1 MSKKETAISA
11 LAAMETSP
19 AMADRVARAISTT
32 RTQPSAPPDGC
43 YRCHQ
48 EIYISFFFDGF
59 GQELKSGGSISNVG
73 RLYNAHRATKKESG
87 IYSLYYEGM
96 GRRLSSET
104 VGVAGV
110 LAAKTVEKAKEV
122 LADKFKDGINDARK
136 EAVNEAKSDAIASLK
151 SGSKDGIRSAFLNGF
166 EKFKDGV
173 KPSSIAGAMGKALK
187 DPMLF
192 VASGI
197 SVVSDSVPQ
206 IRDSEI
212 AAGYLGTGFDAR
224 IEKASKDF
232 KEIIEQAR
240 NSDLR
245 PIKTIRVS
253 MFGYDRGAVIARK
266 FANELI
272 EKICKKDGE
281 KIKYGIS
288 EVQFDFMGLFD
299 SVSSA
304 YGDSFFATVGTT
316 ALTWAAGAVTSE
328 TGGWGAALVQGGSK
342 VISMLVGL
350 AKRSLGEF
358 DTPGEFRKIVHHVAA
373 TELRFYKPLDSSRN
387 SKETGNLTEVV
398 YPGSQSDVGGGFAEG
413 DDGKS
418 AELAKVSARNML
430 DQAWACGVPI
440 YRVDE
445 LKEKGL
451 RIAAREFDFKK
462 TIQVN
467 GKTLTVNDLF
477 GACAALLPTGRG
489 TLEHHLLAHQKL
501 FISWARSVH
510 ERTGTYSNGSNLF
523 INMIDADVYN
533 EIFVGTPTPGY
544 DVRASYY
551 SEAEKGAVRP
561 DLTGVKHSVDD
572 IRDPTIR
579 ELATAWVKPVP
590 LSPEVTAFF
599 DHFVHNTITRA
610 NNVSLGDGVF
620 LQLRT
625 IEDKSRKY
633 QTIDKVKD
641 AASKAAKKILPNPDQ
656 IREEKLKKLQ
666 DAATWTQGSQR
677 YPDPLGLG
685 SPISD
690 ISPLNNLAKE

>member
-1 MSKKETAISA
+1 MNKKVTAFSA
-11 LAAMETSP
+11 TAAAESP
-19 AMADRVARAISTT
+19 SVADRVTRAISVTK
-32 RTQPSAPPDGC
+32 TQPSSPPDGC

-48 EIYISFFFDGF
+48 EVYMSFFFDGF
-59 GQELKSGGSISNVG
+59 GQSLQDANRLSNVA
-73 RLYNAHRATKKESG
+73 RLYLSHRPTDKAAG
-87 IYSLYYEGM
+87 IFRLYYEGM
-96 GRRLSSET
+96 GRRLSNET
-104 VGVAGV
+104 VGIAGM
-110 LAAKTVEKAKEV
+110 LAAKTVEKGKEV
-122 LADKFKDGINDARK
+122 IVDKFKDGIGDARK
-136 EAVNEAKSDAIASLK
+136 EAVKAVKDDVIAAYR
-151 SGSKDGIRSAFLNGF
+151 SGSREGIRSAFLNGF
-166 EKFKDGV
+166 EKFKEGV
-173 KPSSIAGAMGKALK
+173 KPSSIASGMGKALK

-224 IEKASKDF
+224 VEKASKDF
-232 KEIIEQAR
+232 TEIIKQAT
-240 NSDLR
+240 NGDLR
-245 PIKTIRVS
+245 PIKTIRIS

-272 EKICKKDGE
+272 EKTCKKDGE
-281 KIKYGIS
+281 KIKYGNA

-342 VISMLVGL
+342 VIGLLVGL

-358 DTPGEFRKIVHHVAA
+358 DTPGEFRKVVHHVAA
-373 TELRFYKPLDSSRN
+373 TELRFYKLLDSPRN
-387 SKETGNLTEVV
+387 SKETGNLTEIV
-398 YPGSQSDVGGGFAEG
+398 YPGSQSDVGGGFADDE
-413 DDGKS
+413 DGKS
-418 AELAKVSARNML
+418 SDLARVSARNML
-430 DQAWACGVPI
+430 DMAWAYGVPLH
-440 YRVDE
+440 RVDE

-451 RIAAREFDFKK
+451 RLAAREFSFQK

-467 GKTLTVNDLF
+467 GKALTVNDLF
-477 GACAALLPTGRG
+477 RAYAALLPTGKG
-489 TLEHHLLAHQKL
+489 SLEHHLLAHQKL

-510 ERTGTYSNGSNLF
+510 DRTGTYSTGSNLF
-523 INMIDADVYN
+523 INMIDADIYN
-533 EIFVGTPTPGY
+533 EIFVGAPTPGY

-551 SEAEKGAVRP
+551 SDAEKGTVRP

-590 LSPEVTAFF
+590 LSPEVIAFF
-599 DHFVHNTITRA
+599 DNFVHNTITRA
-610 NNVSLGDGVF
+610 NNISLGDGVF
-620 LQLRT
+620 LQLRA
-625 IEDKSRKY
+625 IEDKSRKD
-633 QTIDKVKD
+633 QMVDKAKD
-641 AASKAAKKILPNPDQ
+641 AASKAAKKIFPNSDH
-656 IREEKLKKLQ
+656 IREEQLKKLQ
-666 DAATWTQGSQR
+666 DAAVWTQGSQR

-685 SPISD
+685 SPISN
-690 ISPLNNLAKE
+690 ISPLNSIAKE